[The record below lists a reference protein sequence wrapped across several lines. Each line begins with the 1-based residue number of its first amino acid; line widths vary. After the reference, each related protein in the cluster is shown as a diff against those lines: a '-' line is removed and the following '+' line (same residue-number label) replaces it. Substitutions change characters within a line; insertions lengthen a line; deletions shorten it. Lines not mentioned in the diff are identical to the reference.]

1 MQLICQTFDVSRN
14 LLTSSRFAAKIVRGW
29 HSWNESAKHSNNQ
42 EVKTL
47 MDFRIRPL
55 ADRVVIRPQEKE
67 EKTRGGIF
75 LPDTASKEKPQEGT
89 VMAVGEGKLDDNGK
103 RTPVAV
109 KTGDKVLFAKY
120 AGTEIKIEDEDF
132 LILAEKDI
140 LAVVSE

>member
-1 MQLICQTFDVSRN
+1 
-14 LLTSSRFAAKIVRGW
+14 
-29 HSWNESAKHSNNQ
+29 
-42 EVKTL
+42 

-55 ADRVVIRPQEKE
+55 ADRVVIKAQERE

-89 VMAVGEGKLDDNGK
+89 VMAVGDGKLDDNGK

-109 KTGDKVLFAKY
+109 KTGDRVLFAKY
-120 AGTEIKIEDEDF
+120 AGTEIRIEDEEY

-140 LAVVSE
+140 LAVVNE